1 MQYGGVVGLLNSWRG
16 ELWNFELDLVVHF
29 YNRGL
34 MKKTHRPVLSSE
46 QQQVLDGVKVRLV
59 TDCAERRQFDEIM
72 VAGHYLHNVQ
82 IVGQQ
87 LRYVA
92 EYRRQWVGLMIWSAG
107 AYKLKAREEWIG
119 WSDRQKQR
127 RLPLVVNNSR
137 FFIPEPYHLPN
148 LASRVMKLVLQRLG
162 ADWQQTYG
170 HGVLIAE
177 TFVDRDR
184 FRGTTYKASGWTLL
198 GKTKGFERSRKDFYQ
213 AHDQPKE
220 LWVRELREGARTIL
234 RGANLPKECR
244 SCEADRPPDCPQSPE
259 ELGRMRSF
267 FGALPEWRRRRRCPH
282 SVSSLA
288 AVTICAM
295 LCGVCLG
302 QRDLAAFARN
312 LTREQMKA
320 LDFPRDWSKRI
331 HTYIAP
337 SETTF
342 ARFVRH
348 LDNQALQRQLQRW
361 LEHLLGARDPTGDQ
375 VSVDGK
381 ELLNSQ
387 GAAVVSAYSVSTG
400 RWLGSEPVAQKSNE
414 IPAAQ
419 QLLRRLD
426 LDGSLVTAD
435 ALHTQTETGRIIVQE
450 KGGDYLFTVKGNQK
464 GVADNVRE
472 LHHKLSRDFSPS
484 AHRADL

>member
-1 MQYGGVVGLLNSWRG
+1 
-16 ELWNFELDLVVHF
+16 
-29 YNRGL
+29 
-34 MKKTHRPVLSSE
+34 MKKAFRPIVSPE
-46 QQQVLDGVKVRLV
+46 QQQVLDGVQVRLV
-59 TDCAERRQFDEIM
+59 TALDERRRFDAVVVE
-72 VAGHYLHNVQ
+72 GHYLHNVT
-82 IVGQQ
+82 IVGEQ

-92 EYRRQWVGLMIWSAG
+92 EYQGQWVALMIWSAG
-107 AYKLKAREEWIG
+107 AYKLKLREEWIG
-119 WSDRQKQR
+119 WSDRQKKR
-127 RLPLVVNNSR
+127 RLSLVVNNSR
-137 FFIPEPYHLPN
+137 FFIPEPYHIPN
-148 LASRVMKLVLQRLG
+148 LASRVMKLVFQRLC

-177 TFVDRDR
+177 TFVDRNR
-184 FRGTTYKASGWTLL
+184 FQGTSYKASGWTLL

-220 LWVRELREGARTIL
+220 LWVRELREGARTVL
-234 RGANLPKECR
+234 RGPNLPKDCV
-244 SCEADRPPDCPQSPE
+244 SCQKDAPPDCPQSPE
-259 ELGRMRSF
+259 ELSRMRSF
-267 FGALPEWRRRRRCPH
+267 FGTLPEWRRRRRCPH

-288 AVTICAM
+288 AATICAM
-295 LCGVCLG
+295 LCKVCLG
-302 QRDLAAFARN
+302 QRDLAAFGRN
-312 LTREQMKA
+312 LTREQMKG
-320 LDFPRDWSKRI
+320 LGFPRDRDKRI
-331 HTYIAP
+331 HTYIPP

-342 ARFVRH
+342 ARFVSH
-348 LDNQALQRQLQRW
+348 LDNQALQRELQRW
-361 LEHLLGARDPTGDQ
+361 LDHLLGARDPAGDQ

-400 RWLGSEPVAQKSNE
+400 RWLGSEPVAEGSNE

-419 QLLRRLD
+419 HLLRRLD

-472 LHHKLSRDFSPS
+472 LHHKLSRGFSPS